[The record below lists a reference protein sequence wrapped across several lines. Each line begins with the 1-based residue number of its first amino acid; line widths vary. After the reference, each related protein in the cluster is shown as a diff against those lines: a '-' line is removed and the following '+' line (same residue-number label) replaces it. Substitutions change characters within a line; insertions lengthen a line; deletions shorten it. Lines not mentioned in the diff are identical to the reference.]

1 MQNKKGVD
9 HNYFLFDRFLVFSFS
24 LSCSFFSLSLAP
36 SFLCLDSFFVTLF
49 SASLFLSLSLAP
61 SYSLRLDDN
70 RFYYNIRKAMAE
82 ENKSLRASSNG
93 MYIYFR
99 FQLKENEDNQS
110 VITPL
115 SPIALKCLF
124 LIEYIYMS
132 MCPF

>member
-1 MQNKKGVD
+1 
-9 HNYFLFDRFLVFSFS
+9 
-24 LSCSFFSLSLAP
+24 
-36 SFLCLDSFFVTLF
+36 
-49 SASLFLSLSLAP
+49 
-61 SYSLRLDDN
+61 
-70 RFYYNIRKAMAE
+70 MAE